1 MKKIQQYGTGIS
13 LILLDI
19 VMLGMDGFDVLNF
32 LNKTG
37 IIDDIPVILIS
48 SENSDEMVRTGLR
61 NGNFGLY
68 IAAV

>member
-48 SENSDEMVRTGLR
+48 SENSDEMVDTGLR